1 MSSMAAS
8 WTRLTD
14 SSGLIRFVD
23 VALRGSGQVMFQNN
37 PLTGLLFLVGIFWGA
52 AAAGGIQV
60 AIGATVAL
68 VVATGTAMLLEVDP
82 GALRSGMYGFNGI
95 LVGVALP
102 TFLRVDGLFWAY
114 LVVGAVVSV
123 FAMDAIATV
132 LASWK
137 TPALTFPFVLT
148 SWLMV
153 LAVTGFAQLRLG
165 TIASPALPHV
175 QSHAA
180 SAAALDPAFLLGAWL
195 QGVSQVFLVGNAVTG
210 AIFVVG
216 LAVSAWRAAVFALM
230 GSALA
235 LATAL
240 TLGAS
245 ATAIHSG
252 LFGFSAVLT
261 AIALGAIFYPSSFRT
276 TVVAALATVFTVI
289 VQSAMNAGF
298 SPVGLPTFTAPFV
311 LVTWIFLLPHLKLA
325 PVPHQKLVS
334 ATGSRGA

>member
-1 MSSMAAS
+1 
-8 WTRLTD
+8 
-14 SSGLIRFVD
+14 
-23 VALRGSGQVMFQNN
+23 
-37 PLTGLLFLVGIFWGA
+37 
-52 AAAGGIQV
+52 
-60 AIGATVAL
+60 
-68 VVATGTAMLLEVDP
+68 
-82 GALRSGMYGFNGI
+82 
-95 LVGVALP
+95 
-102 TFLRVDGLFWAY
+102 
-114 LVVGAVVSV
+114 VVSV
-123 FAMDAIATV
+123 FAMDAIATL

-165 TIASPALPHV
+165 AMGPPALPHV
-175 QSHAA
+175 ESHAA
-180 SAAALDPAFLLGAWL
+180 SAAALDPAFLLEAWL
-195 QGVSQVFLVGNAVTG
+195 RGVSQVFLVGNAVTG
-210 AIFVVG
+210 LIFVVG
-216 LAVSAWRAAVFALM
+216 LAVSSWRAAVFALV
-230 GSALA
+230 GSGLG

-245 ATAIHSG
+245 ATAIRSG

-325 PVPHQKLVS
+325 PVPHQKLAS
-334 ATGSRGA
+334 ATGGRGA